1 MRVKTILIF
10 VLTFFQIN
18 LLFSLEV
25 SFSVVGDIM
34 SHDLQISTAYNSE
47 CDCWDYKF
55 CFENVKPYL
64 ESTDITIGNL
74 ETTLPGD
81 RKLFSGYPQ
90 FGTPDELI
98 DALLWSG
105 FNFLTLANNHS
116 VDKGLS
122 GIKRTRMIVEKK
134 GIIPLGTFYSGDHFE
149 KNFVTFYKKNQIVF
163 AFLNFTYGTNGIPVP
178 YPTVINQINL
188 EELRN
193 QIEFAKKQSPDVIIL
208 LLHYGKEYQTS
219 PNTYQKLIVNL
230 ALKEGVDIVLGGH
243 PHVLQPFEKFN
254 LKDKYGIEKERLIVW
269 SLGNFVSNQLKENT
283 DGGMIFQF
291 KIKKEEQKIKIFD
304 LDYIPVY
311 VNFNKKHYILPIHE
325 YLYLSKEKKSMDL
338 INLENKT
345 YYIHSFHQ
353 QENFNKFKMIRFLKN
368 TIKILNILPKRI
380 QIQ

>member
-1 MRVKTILIF
+1 MKVKTIFFF
-10 VLTFFQIN
+10 VLPFFPMK
-18 LLFSLEV
+18 LLSLEV

-34 SHDLQISTAYNSE
+34 SHDLQISTAYSSE

-55 CFENVKPYL
+55 CFEKVKPYL

-98 DALLWSG
+98 DALIWSG

-134 GIIPLGTFYSGDHFE
+134 GIIPLGTFYSIEHYE

-178 YPTVINQINL
+178 YPTVINQIEL

-208 LLHYGKEYQTS
+208 LLHYGKEYQTI
-219 PNTYQKLIVNL
+219 PNPYQKLIVNL

-243 PHVLQPFEKFN
+243 PHVLQPFEKIK

-291 KIKKEEQKIKIFD
+291 KIKKEDQKIEIFD

-325 YLYLSKEKKSMDL
+325 YLYLSKEKKSNDF

-345 YYIHSFHQ
+345 YYIHSLQ
-353 QENFNKFKMIRFLKN
+353 QKENFNKFKMIHFLKN
-368 TIKILNILPKRI
+368 TVKILGILPKKM